1 MSWGPLPGIARF
13 RHRSRKRILYIQ
25 FTDPACY
32 PVLVNSA
39 RALSRVGWRALFLGV
54 TAWGDASVLRHPQD
68 PGVTARLLSLSGIG
82 VLQKSRYLLYCAW
95 GSLVALWW
103 WPDCVYVS
111 DLWACPLAIFLKKLL
126 HVRVVYQELDSP
138 AAVEGSDLGVALR
151 FCLAARRRLAAQAE
165 ACVLPNEGRALA
177 FSQAVGTDAPVVTA
191 MNCPLRDEGSIARK
205 AADRPEFRITYHGSL
220 NPTRLPLSVVQAL
233 AVLPEETTLQLIGY
247 ETVGAAG
254 YAQLLRR
261 SMLDLGLGDRVRVL
275 GVVPERNA
283 LLGLCRDADVGLA
296 LMSSEDD
303 LNERTMAGASQKVFE
318 YLACGLPVLVSDS
331 DFWRELF
338 VEPGFGLC
346 CDPSDPESIADRLL
360 WFATHREEGLRMGE
374 LGRTKV
380 LADWNYEAQF
390 GGVLELLESR
400 YR

>member
-1 MSWGPLPGIARF
+1 MSRRPLPSTARF

-39 RALSRVGWRALFLGV
+39 RALSRAGWTALFLGV
-54 TAWGDASVLRHPQD
+54 TAWGDASVLRHPRD
-68 PGVTARLLSLSGIG
+68 PGVTARLLSLSGTG
-82 VLQKSRYLLYCAW
+82 VLQKSRYLFYCVW
-95 GSLVALWW
+95 VCLVALYWR
-103 WPDCVYVS
+103 PDCVYVS

-138 AAVEGSDLGVALR
+138 AAAEGSNLGLALR
-151 FCLAARRRLAAQAE
+151 FCLAARRRLAALAE
-165 ACVLPNEGRALA
+165 ACVVPNEGRALA
-177 FSQAVGTDAPVVTA
+177 FVQAVGSDAPVVTA
-191 MNCPLRDEGSIARK
+191 MNCPLRDEGSIARS
-205 AADRPEFRITYHGSL
+205 ASDRPEFRITYHGSL

-233 AVLPEETTLQLIGY
+233 ADLPGETTLQLIGY

-254 YAQLLRR
+254 YAQVLRR
-261 SMLDLGLGDRVRVL
+261 RMLDLGLGDRVRVV
-275 GVVPERNA
+275 GVVPERNV

-296 LMSSEDD
+296 LMASEAD

-331 DFWRELF
+331 DLWRELF

-346 CDPSDPESIADRLL
+346 CDPSDPESIAGQLA
-360 WFATHREEGLRMGE
+360 WFATHREAGLRMGE

-380 LADWNYEAQF
+380 LADWNYETQF
-390 GGVLELLESR
+390 GDVLDLLESR

>member
-1 MSWGPLPGIARF
+1 MSRRPLPSTARF

-39 RALSRVGWRALFLGV
+39 RALSRAGWTALFLGV
-54 TAWGDASVLRHPQD
+54 TAWGDASVLRHPRD
-68 PGVTARLLSLSGIG
+68 TGVTARLLSLSGTG
-82 VLQKSRYLLYCAW
+82 VLQKSRYLLYCVW
-95 GSLVALWW
+95 VCLVALYWR
-103 WPDCVYVS
+103 PDCVYVS

-138 AAVEGSDLGVALR
+138 AAAEGSNLGLALR
-151 FCLAARRRLAAQAE
+151 FCLAARRRLAALAE
-165 ACVLPNEGRALA
+165 ACVVPNEGRALA
-177 FSQAVGTDAPVVTA
+177 FVQAVGSDAPVVTA
-191 MNCPLRDEGSIARK
+191 MNCPLRDEGSIARS
-205 AADRPEFRITYHGSL
+205 ASDRPEFRITYHGSL

-233 AVLPEETTLQLIGY
+233 ADLPGETTLQLIGY

-254 YAQLLRR
+254 YAQVLRR
-261 SMLDLGLGDRVRVL
+261 RMLDLGLGDRVRVV
-275 GVVPERNA
+275 GVVPERNV

-296 LMSSEDD
+296 LMASEAD

-346 CDPSDPESIADRLL
+346 CDPSDPESIAGQLG
-360 WFATHREEGLRMGE
+360 WFATHREAGLRMGE

-380 LADWNYEAQF
+380 LADWNYETQF
-390 GGVLELLESR
+390 GDVLDLLESR

>member
-1 MSWGPLPGIARF
+1 MSRGRLPGIGRVWS
-13 RHRSRKRILYIQ
+13 RPRKRILYIQ

-39 RALSRVGWRALFLGV
+39 RALSRVGWDALFLGV

-82 VLQKSRYLLYCAW
+82 VLQKSRYLLYCLW
-95 GSLVALWW
+95 VSLVAAYWR
-103 WPDCVYVS
+103 PDCVYVS

-126 HVRVVYQELDSP
+126 RVRVVYQELDSP
-138 AAVEGSDLGVALR
+138 AVVEGSDAGVALR

-177 FSQAVGTDAPVVTA
+177 FSHAVGKGAPVVTA
-191 MNCPLRDEGSIARK
+191 MNCPLRDEGSIARL
-205 AADRPEFRITYHGSL
+205 ASDRPEFRITYHGSL
-220 NPTRLPLSVVQAL
+220 NPTRLPLSVLQAL
-233 AVLPEETTLQLIGY
+233 AELPGETTLQLIGY

-254 YAQLLRR
+254 YAQLLRDT
-261 SMLDLGLGDRVRVL
+261 MLDLGVGDRVRLV

-296 LMSSEDD
+296 LMASEDD
-303 LNERTMAGASQKVFE
+303 LNEATMAGASQKVFE
-318 YLACGLPVLVSDS
+318 YLACGLPVLVNDS
-331 DFWRELF
+331 DLWRELF

-346 CDPSDPESIADRLL
+346 CDPSDPESVAGQLA
-360 WFATHREEGLRMGE
+360 WFATHREQSLRMGE

-380 LADWNYEAQF
+380 LADWNYETQF
-390 GGVLELLESR
+390 GGVLELLEPT